1 MTLLTRSCEWCGG
14 GFPVETHPGRPRRYC
29 RASHRQR
36 AYEARR
42 EAQRRGL
49 APDEV
54 LITKRAWHQ
63 LRDSLYR
70 LETAAEDVAID
81 LQAGRPTKA
90 DYVEALA
97 HLSNAVRQLQEVLVE
112 PTAVGD

>member
-1 MTLLTRSCEWCGG
+1 MAILTRHCAWCGG
-14 GFPVETHPGRPRRYC
+14 AFATETGPGRPRRYC
-29 RASHRQR
+29 RPSHRQR

-49 APDEV
+49 APGEV
-54 LITKRAWHQ
+54 LVTKRAWIQ
-63 LRDSLYR
+63 LRDALYR
-70 LETAAEDVAID
+70 LETVAEDVALD
-81 LQAGRPTKA
+81 LRSGRATKA

-97 HLSNAVRQLQEVLVE
+97 HLSNAVRQLQEVAVE